1 MLLGTA
7 AYLQV
12 DRTKNSLLSPE
23 TAKGIHRNREVQ
35 IFFAGSEGVD
45 TNSFGPEKY
54 QGVED
59 KGSLPQGPGLCWEKP
74 FSKLTARI

>member
-23 TAKGIHRNREVQ
+23 TAKGIQGNREVQ
-35 IFFAGSEGVD
+35 IFFAGSGGVN
-45 TNSFGPEKY
+45 TTSSGPEKY

-59 KGSLPQGPGLCWEKP
+59 KGSLP
-74 FSKLTARI
+74 